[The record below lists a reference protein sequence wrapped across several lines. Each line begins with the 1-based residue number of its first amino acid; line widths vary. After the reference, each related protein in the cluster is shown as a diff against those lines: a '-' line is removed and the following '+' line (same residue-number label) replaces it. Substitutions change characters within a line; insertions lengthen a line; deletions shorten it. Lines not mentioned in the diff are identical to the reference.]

1 MNPHANLPETE
12 AATGGNRP
20 AGRAGAAAVSAL
32 RRRA

>member
-20 AGRAGAAAVSAL
+20 WGRTGAAAVSAL